1 MTQTAIPT
9 TLEITMPLRLVLE
22 WCSCC
27 LLMGALGLLQ
37 FGRRLN
43 RREIRPEPQD
53 DVLLLRSKTLEALL
67 REVNHRVKNNFTS
80 LIGLLQMK
88 QDFAQAPQ
96 EVDRLKEIET
106 TLSGLAQ
113 SHHMLSLNDW
123 SPINLEA
130 LCRSLIH
137 STVTLTGTPFHLR
150 IDASPPDLKVRHA
163 QTHPLSLIVNELAS
177 NAVKHAVLPGTPLVI
192 SMTLREKNASI
203 HLCFKDN
210 GPGYPS
216 FILNPCPQ
224 MATMGLQ
231 IIRDLTTSSLGGTL
245 ALSNESGAMTC
256 ATFPK

>member
-1 MTQTAIPT
+1 
-9 TLEITMPLRLVLE
+9 MPLRLVLE

-27 LLMGALGLLQ
+27 LMMGTLALLQ

-43 RREIRPEPQD
+43 RSEIRSEPQNE
-53 DVLLLRSKTLEALL
+53 VLISRSKTLESLL

-88 QDFAQAPQ
+88 QEFAQEPHEA
-96 EVDRLKEIET
+96 DRLKDIET
-106 TLSGLAQ
+106 TLCGLAQ
-113 SHHMLSLNDW
+113 AHQMLSLNDW

-137 STVTLTGTPFHLR
+137 STVTLTGTPFHLM
-150 IDASPPDLKVRHA
+150 IDAMPPDLSVSHA
-163 QTHPLSLIVNELAS
+163 QIHPLSLIVNELAS
-177 NAVKHAVLPGTPLVI
+177 NAVKHAILPGTPLVI

-216 FILNPCPQ
+216 SILNHCPQ
-224 MATMGLQ
+224 LATMGLQ